1 MTDSPAVV
9 PRSSD
14 DFRAIGSFLKRRT
27 QSTKG
32 VLRGPSA
39 LRFREATYTHVVG
52 GQAVASHPQAAR
64 CFVKP
69 HNPQRLANRYAQGVI
84 ARLFPGRGS
93 DRSPDNL
100 VAC

>member
-1 MTDSPAVV
+1 MNLP
-9 PRSSD
+9 SSW
-14 DFRAIGSFLKRRT
+14 ILPQSRT
-27 QSTKG
+27 HSTLG
-32 VLRGPSA
+32 AWRGPSA
-39 LRFREATYTHVVG
+39 LRFREATYTHAGG
-52 GQAVASHPQAAR
+52 GQAVASHPQAAT
-64 CFVKP
+64 CFVKR